1 MCIYYKKKTWHKGP
15 CLHDG
20 SNTIVKIY
28 AGKHPEVPPFPFE
41 SIKKK
46 FRFLSLTTSSEAIS
60 VLEHVRVECG
70 KVCAMSLFHTGVS
83 KHLKLEEFDQAQHQ
97 ASMQVRA
104 IVHNVVVVVTS

>member
-1 MCIYYKKKTWHKGP
+1 MMVAILLFK
-15 CLHDG
+15 
-20 SNTIVKIY
+20 Y
-28 AGKHPEVPPFPFE
+28 AGKYPEVPPFPFE
-41 SIKKK
+41 LIKKK
-46 FRFLSLTTSSEAIS
+46 FRFLSLTTSPEAIS

-104 IVHNVVVVVTS
+104 IVHNVMVVVTS